1 MIPHFKPPDGLHVRD
16 QGCTTCG
23 DQSARSGYGPA
34 LSKRQC
40 TAQVCFRP
48 EPPAPPPPA
57 SASDEVKRRYREN
70 LLEQPPPCIIF
81 RGTGKGISQYE
92 KDAYPRELMVLWQP
106 KAWCDRPIAVEWA
119 KLVFKKVIKADI
131 AAGVCDSEDAYLLI
145 QDNLDAQKQPEYLD
159 ELKKLQTDDHKV
171 PPNNTDETQPV
182 DDGVGRAIKIFMGKE
197 ETSVWHAV

>member
-1 MIPHFKPPDGLHVRD
+1 MDYTYETKGAQRVAINQL
-16 QGCTTCG
+16 
-23 DQSARSGYGPA
+23 GPA

-92 KDAYPRELMVLWQP
+92 NRDGCLRLQDRE
-106 KAWCDRPIAVEWA
+106 CR
-119 KLVFKKVIKADI
+119 
-131 AAGVCDSEDAYLLI
+131 
-145 QDNLDAQKQPEYLD
+145 
-159 ELKKLQTDDHKV
+159 
-171 PPNNTDETQPV
+171 TDEC
-182 DDGVGRAIKIFMGKE
+182 RAARLQQGGGG
-197 ETSVWHAV
+197 AR

>member
-1 MIPHFKPPDGLHVRD
+1 MDYTYETKGAQRVAINQL
-16 QGCTTCG
+16 
-23 DQSARSGYGPA
+23 GPA

-92 KDAYPRELMVLWQP
+92 RDAYGFKIASAERTSAEQLAFSKEEEAPGDALVGKSILYNWP
-106 KAWCDRPIAVEWA
+106 VVGWCVGQVVER
-119 KLVFKKVIKADI
+119 
-131 AAGVCDSEDAYLLI
+131 
-145 QDNLDAQKQPEYLD
+145 
-159 ELKKLQTDDHKV
+159 
-171 PPNNTDETQPV
+171 NTD
-182 DDGVGRAIKIFMGKE
+182 
-197 ETSVWHAV
+197 